1 MLRLWL
7 LPAER
12 GYDEMSPV
20 RNRLILQSVAA
31 AIGLALA
38 ACGQSAGTGAAT
50 VTSSGE
56 ALVGGPFQLID
67 QNGRPTDQAVL
78 KGKWS
83 AVFFGYTY
91 CPDICPTT
99 MQALAGAEAKL
110 GDKARN
116 LQVVFISIDPERDT
130 PAQLK
135 AYLSTPAFPK
145 GAIGLT
151 GSPAQVAAAAK
162 AYRVYYQKEGQG
174 EGYSMA
180 HSSIV
185 YLMNP
190 DGKFATALTES
201 QTPSEVATQIG
212 DAMASGAKG

>member
-1 MLRLWL
+1 
-7 LPAER
+7 
-12 GYDEMSPV
+12 MSKV
-20 RNRLILQSVAA
+20 RNRLILLSVAA
-31 AIGLALA
+31 AAGLVLA
-38 ACGQSAGTGAAT
+38 ACDRPGGSSGGA

-56 ALVGGPFQLID
+56 ALVGGPFQLVD
-67 QNGRPTDQAVL
+67 QNGRPTDQTVL

-91 CPDICPTT
+91 CPDVCPTT
-99 MQALAGAEAKL
+99 MQALAGAEDKL
-110 GDKARN
+110 GDKAKN

-135 AYLSTPAFPK
+135 TYLSTPAFPK

-151 GSPAQVAAAAK
+151 GTAAQVAATAK

-190 DGKFATALTES
+190 EGKFVTALTES

-212 DAMASGAKG
+212 DAMASNAKG

>member
-1 MLRLWL
+1 M
-7 LPAER
+7 
-12 GYDEMSPV
+12 GKV
-20 RNRLILQSVAA
+20 RNPLILLGVAA
-31 AIGLALA
+31 LALA
-38 ACGQSAGTGAAT
+38 ACDKSAGTSGAAT
-50 VTSSGE
+50 ETSSGE
-56 ALVGGPFQLID
+56 ALVGGPFQLVD
-67 QNGRPTDQAVL
+67 QNGKPTDQSLL

-91 CPDICPTT
+91 CPDVCPTT

-110 GDKARN
+110 GDKAKD
-116 LQVVFISIDPERDT
+116 LQVVFISVDPERDT
-130 PAQLK
+130 PAQMK
-135 AYLSTPAFPK
+135 TYLSTPAFPK

-151 GSPAQVAAAAK
+151 GTPAQVAAAAK

-190 DGKFATALTES
+190 AGKFVTALTES

-212 DAMASGAKG
+212 DAMASGSKG

>member
-1 MLRLWL
+1 MAAAAA
-7 LPAER
+7 PYCKR
-12 GYDEMSPV
+12 GYDEMSAL
-20 RNRLILQSVAA
+20 RNRLILLAF
-31 AIGLALA
+31 GLALGLT
-38 ACGQSAGTGAAT
+38 ACNRSTQSGQ
-50 VTSSGE
+50 VTSTGE
-56 ALVGGPFQLID
+56 ALVGGPFQLVD
-67 QNGRPTDQAVL
+67 QDGRPTDQSVL

-91 CPDICPTT
+91 CPDVCPTT

-110 GDKARN
+110 GAKAKN
-116 LQVVFISIDPERDT
+116 LQVVFITVDPERDT

-135 AYLSTPAFPK
+135 TYLSTPSFPK

-151 GSPAQVAAAAK
+151 GSPTQVAAAAK
-162 AYRVYYQKEGQG
+162 AYRVYFQKEGEG

-190 DGKFATALTES
+190 AGKFVTALTES

-212 DAMASGAKG
+212 DAMASNAKG

>member
-1 MLRLWL
+1 MS
-7 LPAER
+7 AE
-12 GYDEMSPV
+12 
-20 RNRLILQSVAA
+20 RNRLIFPPLIAALVLGAA
-31 AIGLALA
+31 A
-38 ACGQSAGTGAAT
+38 CNRSSDSGA
-50 VTSSGE
+50 VTSSGQ
-56 ALVGGPFQLID
+56 AMVGGPFQLVD
-67 QNGRPTDQAVL
+67 QDGKPADQTLL

-91 CPDICPTT
+91 CPDVCPTT

-116 LQVVFISIDPERDT
+116 LQVVFISVDPERDT

-135 AYLSTPAFPK
+135 TYLSTPAFPK

-151 GSPAQVAAAAK
+151 GTPAQVAAAAK
-162 AYRVYYQKEGQG
+162 AYRVYYAKEGPAN
-174 EGYSMA
+174 GYSVA

-190 DGKFATALTES
+190 AGNFATALTES

-212 DAMASGAKG
+212 DAMAQGAKG

>member
-1 MLRLWL
+1 M
-7 LPAER
+7 
-12 GYDEMSPV
+12 GTV
-20 RNRLILQSVAA
+20 RNRLILLPMAMVVGAMAVA
-31 AIGLALA
+31 LSLA
-38 ACGQSAGTGAAT
+38 ACGRSSQTGGVA
-50 VTSSGE
+50 SSGE
-56 ALVGGPFQLID
+56 ALVGGPFQLVD
-67 QNGRPTDQAVL
+67 QNGRPTDQTVL

-91 CPDICPTT
+91 CPDVCPTT
-99 MQALAGAEAKL
+99 LQALAGAEAKL

-116 LQVVFISIDPERDT
+116 LQVVFISVDPQRDT

-135 AYLSTPAFPK
+135 TYLSIPAFPRNT
-145 GAIGLT
+145 IGLT
-151 GSPAQVAAAAK
+151 GTPAQVAAAAK

-174 EGYSMA
+174 ESYTMA

-190 DGKFATALTES
+190 AGKFVTALTES

-212 DAMASGAKG
+212 DAMASKSEG

>member
-1 MLRLWL
+1 M
-7 LPAER
+7 
-12 GYDEMSPV
+12 YTV
-20 RNRLILQSVAA
+20 RNRLIRLGVAA
-31 AIGLALA
+31 AAALALA
-38 ACGQSAGTGAAT
+38 ACGQSSRTSGQTA
-50 VTSSGE
+50 TSSGE
-56 ALVGGPFQLID
+56 ALVGGPFQLVD
-67 QNGRPTDQAVL
+67 QNGRATDQNLL

-91 CPDICPTT
+91 CPDVCPTT

-110 GDKARN
+110 GDRARN
-116 LQVVFISIDPERDT
+116 LQVVFITVDPERDT

-135 AYLSTPAFPK
+135 TYLSTPAFPK
-145 GAIGLT
+145 DAIGLT
-151 GSPAQVAAAAK
+151 GTPAQVAAAAK
-162 AYRVYYQKEGQG
+162 AYRVYYQKEGEG

-190 DGKFATALTES
+190 AGKFVTALTES

>member
-1 MLRLWL
+1 
-7 LPAER
+7 
-12 GYDEMSPV
+12 MSKV
-20 RNRLILQSVAA
+20 RNRLILLSVAA
-31 AIGLALA
+31 AAGLALA
-38 ACGQSAGTGAAT
+38 ACGKPSGSGAPT

-56 ALVGGPFQLID
+56 ALVGGPFQLVD
-67 QNGRPTDQAVL
+67 QNGRPADQSLL

-91 CPDICPTT
+91 CPDVCPTT

-116 LQVVFISIDPERDT
+116 LQVVFITVDPERDT

-135 AYLSTPAFPK
+135 TYLSTPAFPK
-145 GAIGLT
+145 DAIGLT
-151 GSPAQVAAAAK
+151 GTQAQVAAAAK

-190 DGKFATALTES
+190 AGKFVTALTES

>member
-1 MLRLWL
+1 
-7 LPAER
+7 
-12 GYDEMSPV
+12 MSAV
-20 RNRLILQSVAA
+20 RNRLILLAA
-31 AIGLALA
+31 GLAFGLPLA
-38 ACGQSAGTGAAT
+38 ACGRSSDKGA

-56 ALVGGPFQLID
+56 AMVGGPFQLVD
-67 QNGRPTDQAVL
+67 QNGRPTDQSVL

-91 CPDICPTT
+91 CPDVCPTT

-110 GDKARN
+110 GGKAKD
-116 LQVVFISIDPERDT
+116 LQVVFVSVDPERDT

-135 AYLSTPAFPK
+135 TYLSTPTFPK

-151 GSPAQVAAAAK
+151 GTPDQVAATAK
-162 AYRVYYQKEGQG
+162 AYRVYYQKDGKG
-174 EGYSMA
+174 EGYSVA

-190 DGKFATALTES
+190 AGKFVTALTES

-212 DAMASGAKG
+212 DAMASGTKG

>member
-1 MLRLWL
+1 M
-7 LPAER
+7 
-12 GYDEMSPV
+12 GTV
-20 RNRLILQSVAA
+20 RNPLILLGVAA
-31 AIGLALA
+31 AAGLALA
-38 ACGQSAGTGAAT
+38 ACDKSGGTSGAQTA
-50 VTSSGE
+50 TSSGE
-56 ALVGGPFQLID
+56 ALVGGPFQLVD
-67 QNGRPTDQAVL
+67 QDGRPTDQSVL

-91 CPDICPTT
+91 CPDVCPTT
-99 MQALAGAEAKL
+99 MQALAGAQAKL
-110 GDKARN
+110 GDKAKD

-135 AYLSTPAFPK
+135 TYLSTPAFPK

-151 GSPAQVAAAAK
+151 GTPAQVAAAAK
-162 AYRVYYQKEGQG
+162 AYRVYFQKEGQG
-174 EGYSMA
+174 EGYSLA

-190 DGKFATALTES
+190 AGKFATALTES

-212 DAMASGAKG
+212 DAMASGSKG

>member
-1 MLRLWL
+1 MAR
-7 LPAER
+7 R
-12 GYDEMSPV
+12 GYDEMSAV
-20 RNRLILQSVAA
+20 RNRLILFAAAVAASVALS
-31 AIGLALA
+31 G
-38 ACGQSAGTGAAT
+38 CGPAGGSGGSAD
-50 VTSSGE
+50 VQSSGE
-56 ALVGGPFQLID
+56 AMVGGPFQLVD
-67 QNGRPTDQAVL
+67 QNGKPTDQNIL

-91 CPDICPTT
+91 CPDVCPTT
-99 MQALAGAEAKL
+99 MQALAQAEDKL

-116 LQVVFISIDPERDT
+116 LQVVFISVDPGRDT

-135 AYLSTPAFPK
+135 TYLSTPAYPK

-151 GSPAQVAAAAK
+151 GTPAQVAAAAK

-174 EGYSMA
+174 DGYSVA

-190 DGKFATALTES
+190 KGKFDTALTDS
-201 QTPSEVATQIG
+201 QTPAEVATQIG
-212 DAMASGAKG
+212 DAMAHPAKG

>member
-1 MLRLWL
+1 MTT
-7 LPAER
+7 
-12 GYDEMSPV
+12 V
-20 RNRLILQSVAA
+20 RNRLILL
-31 AIGLALA
+31 AIGLTLGLPLS
-38 ACGQSAGTGAAT
+38 ACDRSPGTHASK
-50 VTSSGE
+50 VTSTGE
-56 ALVGGPFQLID
+56 AMVGGPFQLVD
-67 QNGRPTDQAVL
+67 QDGRPADQSLL

-91 CPDICPTT
+91 CPDVCPTT

-110 GDKARN
+110 GDKAKN
-116 LQVVFISIDPERDT
+116 LQVVFVSVDPERDT
-130 PAQLK
+130 PTQLK
-135 AYLSTPAFPK
+135 TYLSTPAFPK

-151 GSPAQVAAAAK
+151 GTPAQVAAAAK

-174 EGYSMA
+174 EGYTVA

-190 DGKFATALTES
+190 AGKFVTALTES

-212 DAMASGAKG
+212 AAMASSAKG